1 VAYELLFR
9 PGDAKD
15 AGKIDPDT
23 ATSSVILNTFAEI
36 GLENLV
42 GESLVHINVSRRF
55 LLAAELPPLPS
66 DRVVLEVPGAIE
78 ADELTLAAMS
88 NLRARGYRIAL
99 DNFVYDRSRHRV
111 VESADIVKLDVVGR
125 DQRVIAQ
132 QVAAL
137 APYTAQ
143 PLAAKVENYEL
154 FEACRSLGFDL
165 YQGYFFC
172 TPKLV
177 TTKGIPSS
185 HLDRLRLIA
194 RLEAP
199 DVEFEELKT
208 LISRDIDLSYR
219 FLRYANSA
227 FFSMRRK
234 VDSVQDALV
243 LLGEQTVKRWTTLIV
258 LGHTV
263 KAARAD
269 RHRAGAR
276 PHVRA
281 ARRAVRRAGARCVLH
296 HRPVLRCRRAHGR
309 ADGRGG
315 RVAALLGRHLGGAGA
330 RARAQ
335 GRGAARRDRPRARR
349 DGGLVGAQRC
359 SAEQRVHARR
369 RLGRG
374 GRARVALSAAATS
387 SRAPG

>member
-1 VAYELLFR
+1 M
-9 PGDAKD
+9 
-15 AGKIDPDT
+15 
-23 ATSSVILNTFAEI
+23 
-36 GLENLV
+36 
-42 GESLVHINVSRRF
+42 HINVSRRF

-199 DVEFEELKT
+199 T
-208 LISRDIDLSYR
+208 STSRS
-219 FLRYANSA
+219 
-227 FFSMRRK
+227 
-234 VDSVQDALV
+234 
-243 LLGEQTVKRWTTLIV
+243 
-258 LGHTV
+258 
-263 KAARAD
+263 
-269 RHRAGAR
+269 
-276 PHVRA
+276 
-281 ARRAVRRAGARCVLH
+281 
-296 HRPVLRCRRAHGR
+296 
-309 ADGRGG
+309 
-315 RVAALLGRHLGGAGA
+315 
-330 RARAQ
+330 
-335 GRGAARRDRPRARR
+335 
-349 DGGLVGAQRC
+349 
-359 SAEQRVHARR
+359 
-369 RLGRG
+369 
-374 GRARVALSAAATS
+374 
-387 SRAPG
+387 

>member
-1 VAYELLFR
+1 M
-9 PGDAKD
+9 
-15 AGKIDPDT
+15 
-23 ATSSVILNTFAEI
+23 
-36 GLENLV
+36 
-42 GESLVHINVSRRF
+42 HINVSRRF

-88 NLRARGYRIAL
+88 NLRARGYRIAH

-143 PLAAKVENYEL
+143 LLAAKVENYEL

-177 TTKGIPSS
+177 TTKGIPSN

-199 DVEFEELKT
+199 DVEFEALKT
-208 LISRDIDLSYR
+208 LISRDIGLSYR

-227 FFSMRRK
+227 FFSMGRK

-258 LGHTV
+258 L
-263 KAARAD
+263 
-269 RHRAGAR
+269 AGIQGK
-276 PHVRA
+276 PHELIVTALVRA
-281 ARRAVRRAGARCVLH
+281 RMCELLAGRFDARERDAFFTTGLFSVVDALMDVPMDEVVEWL
-296 HRPVLRCRRAHGR
+296 
-309 ADGRGG
+309 
-315 RVAALLGRHLGGAGA
+315 ALLGRHLGGAGA

-335 GRGAARRDRPRARR
+335 GRGAARRDRLRARR
-349 DGGLVGAQRC
+349 DGGLVGAQRR